1 MHSMEYS
8 MEFFTHSTNKNNR
21 IIVRVLNLSKFDNF
35 DKLYQALPLDKC
47 GYKKDEVKN
56 AHPNDM
62 LEYYSIEQQNN
73 YGVIGIEVDVV
84 RVKEI
89 IKITD
94 MTEEHYEQKGYVHY
108 QSWNETYTG
117 LMNQEYLDKR
127 ALERCILIARQ
138 YPQNT
143 IVTIL
148 DNQVVGFAAY
158 NKSSDNLDDTGE
170 IYAIYILQAFQK
182 LGIGKSLLVECK
194 KRLNEFKQI
203 SLYVLDKN
211 YKAIKWY
218 EANGFNLDGHI
229 KVEKTSIDNYSF
241 FELRMIYE
249 KQ

>member
-1 MHSMEYS
+1 
-8 MEFFTHSTNKNNR
+8 
-21 IIVRVLNLSKFDNF
+21 
-35 DKLYQALPLDKC
+35 
-47 GYKKDEVKN
+47 
-56 AHPNDM
+56 M
-62 LEYYSIEQQNN
+62 LEYYSIEQQNT
-73 YGVIGIEVDVV
+73 YGVIGIEVEVV

-127 ALERCILIARQ
+127 TLERCISIARQ

-143 IVTIL
+143 IVAIL

-158 NKSSDNLDDTGE
+158 NKSSDNLDNTGE
-170 IYAIYILQAFQK
+170 IYAIYVLQAFQK

-194 KRLNEFKQI
+194 KRLNEYQQI

-211 YKAIKWY
+211 YKAINWY
-218 EANGFNLDGHI
+218 ESNGFNLDGHVKI
-229 KVEKTSIDNYSF
+229 EKTSIDNYSLT
-241 FELRMIYE
+241 ELRMIYK